1 MPHVLTPATSI
12 RHHFSPKRSAF
23 GWTAPLPGSLFSGP
37 PSMLSVFFK
46 YKRGCVFSRLH
57 LPVQHSTCRSTSLAL
72 TSPRSCHN
80 AAQATLPP
88 LFPEDALP
96 SLNASVP
103 PSPSWPT
110 LLPDILFLFQSLDS
124 DRMPPCYHTL
134 NTSPQQLTAPLLCP
148 HNSSYSVFF
157 YLVCHSNPQLHC
169 KFFKR

>member
-1 MPHVLTPATSI
+1 MGPLSDQEPHPIVIVSTFGDDPAIWKHDVLGTAAGLSMPHVLTPATSI

-23 GWTAPLPGSLFSGP
+23 GWTAPLPGSLFSSP
-37 PSMLSVFFK
+37 PSMLSVFLK

-80 AAQATLPP
+80 AAQATPPP

-103 PSPSWPT
+103 PSPS
-110 LLPDILFLFQSLDS
+110 
-124 DRMPPCYHTL
+124 
-134 NTSPQQLTAPLLCP
+134 
-148 HNSSYSVFF
+148 
-157 YLVCHSNPQLHC
+157 
-169 KFFKR
+169 